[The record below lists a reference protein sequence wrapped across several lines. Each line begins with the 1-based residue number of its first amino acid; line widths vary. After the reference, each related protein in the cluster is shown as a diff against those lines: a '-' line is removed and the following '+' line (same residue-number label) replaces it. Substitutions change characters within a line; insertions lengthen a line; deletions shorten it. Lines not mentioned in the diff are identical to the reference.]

1 MPPNIVC
8 ITVDDMG
15 WRDLGCYGSPF
26 YETPNIDAVARRG
39 TRFTDA
45 YASAPVCSPTRASL
59 QSGQYPARVGITNF
73 IAGRGEGKLLEPEY
87 VESLPRDTTTIAD
100 VLSAVGYTTWHVGK
114 WHLGGEEDGA
124 LPTERGYDENI
135 AGSGWGHPRNGF
147 FSPYEM
153 PNLSDGPDGEYLTD
167 RLTDEAIKLVEDH
180 DSEEPFFLN
189 MSYYAV
195 HTPIQ
200 AKDET
205 VMKYECKRESLGLD
219 GEKEFEVG
227 EAFPFKH
234 KKDSRVLRRLVQS
247 DPTYAAMVQHLD
259 TNVGRL
265 LDALEMA
272 GVENNTA
279 VILTSDNGGLATSE
293 GSPTCNS
300 PLSEGK
306 GWMFEGGNRVPLIID
321 WPRVTEPDDMCDTPV
336 ITPDIYST
344 ILDIAGAEPPA
355 DQPVDGESLRS
366 LLGGDTLD
374 RKAIFW
380 HYPHYGHQG
389 GTPAGAIRTGRW
401 KLIEFYEDERVVLF
415 DLENDVREARDLS
428 EYQDERVQRLR
439 KQLAVW
445 REDVDADMPESN
457 PNFEPW
463 EGRLGAGH

>member
-1 MPPNIVC
+1 
-8 ITVDDMG
+8 
-15 WRDLGCYGSPF
+15 
-26 YETPNIDAVARRG
+26 
-39 TRFTDA
+39 
-45 YASAPVCSPTRASL
+45 
-59 QSGQYPARVGITNF
+59 
-73 IAGRGEGKLLEPEY
+73 
-87 VESLPRDTTTIAD
+87 
-100 VLSAVGYTTWHVGK
+100 
-114 WHLGGEEDGA
+114 
-124 LPTERGYDENI
+124 
-135 AGSGWGHPRNGF
+135 
-147 FSPYEM
+147 
-153 PNLSDGPDGEYLTD
+153 
-167 RLTDEAIKLVEDH
+167 
-180 DSEEPFFLN
+180 
-189 MSYYAV
+189 
-195 HTPIQ
+195 
-200 AKDET
+200 
-205 VMKYECKRESLGLD
+205 
-219 GEKEFEVG
+219 
-227 EAFPFKH
+227 
-234 KKDSRVLRRLVQS
+234 
-247 DPTYAAMVQHLD
+247 MVQHLD